1 MLFHGF
7 RFSINTEFCRNA
19 ADRWQQFPLAAIIQH
34 TAQLATVNY
43 LKAAIMLLWWW
54 YECCKPENN
63 KMGILPNATETLRI
77 ARIKFYSYCTVIT
90 WDDNSYRAA
99 DGEGTKLLESLW
111 EVPEGETAAVFTIEL
126 MIEWHC
132 DDQIINMAFHAAS
145 SNTANATAACI
156 AALDKHQH
164 SSHHIPH

>member
-1 MLFHGF
+1 M
-7 RFSINTEFCRNA
+7 I
-19 ADRWQQFPLAAIIQH
+19 
-34 TAQLATVNY
+34 TV
-43 LKAAIMLLWWW
+43 
-54 YECCKPENN
+54 
-63 KMGILPNATETLRI
+63 
-77 ARIKFYSYCTVIT
+77 
-90 WDDNSYRAA
+90 RAA

-111 EVPEGETAAVFTIEL
+111 QVPEGETAAVFTIEL

-164 SSHHIPH
+164 SSHHIPHWNTRFRSNCDSMMPHDSLGIHPFQPAHHHHHLPARVAGGSDWWHQCLCCWQSWIYAKWLLGVDNPVVQLQLLKASSNGTDFL

>member
-1 MLFHGF
+1 MYYNPIKQLSSHCCTNIWKFDTKVLADCSPINCMHDCDACLLLTHTIISTISSNAPLMLFHGF

-90 WDDNSYRAA
+90 WDDNS
-99 DGEGTKLLESLW
+99 
-111 EVPEGETAAVFTIEL
+111 
-126 MIEWHC
+126 
-132 DDQIINMAFHAAS
+132 
-145 SNTANATAACI
+145 
-156 AALDKHQH
+156 
-164 SSHHIPH
+164 